1 LPASFASAQKTTI
14 RPSVSSFG
22 LRTVPVSLFGR
33 FGLQTIGSSRGQKRI
48 PSEVEVIMRTPATI
62 ARHPLHPMLIVFPI
76 ALWIFSLICDFVTLA
91 PGGAEAE
98 ALWSTLALYT
108 MIGGV
113 VGALAAAIPGL
124 IDLLSL
130 SKPEI
135 KRIAVTHM
143 TINLAVV
150 VLYVVNI
157 WLRVGGME
165 SRLPVGLSILTV
177 LMLAVSG
184 WLGAEMVHV
193 HHVGVEPAMGDRRH
207 AEEQGSATSWMQEER
222 RMEKHIG

>member
-1 LPASFASAQKTTI
+1 
-14 RPSVSSFG
+14 
-22 LRTVPVSLFGR
+22 
-33 FGLQTIGSSRGQKRI
+33 
-48 PSEVEVIMRTPATI
+48 MRTPATI
-62 ARHPLHPMLIVFPI
+62 ARHPIHPMLIVFPI

-91 PGGAEAE
+91 PAGAEAE
-98 ALWSTLALYT
+98 TLWSTLALYT
-108 MIGGV
+108 MVAGV
-113 VGALAAAIPGL
+113 VGALAAAVPGL

-130 SKPEI
+130 SNAEI
-135 KRIAVTHM
+135 KKIAVTHM

-184 WLGAEMVHV
+184 WLGGEMVHV

-207 AEEQGSATSWMQEER
+207 AEEQGSTSGWMQEER